1 MHVIGMHADCTF
13 TVKTQSGAAFMFRAT
28 NVVMG
33 AAQQCNTHALPSHTL
48 PPPSQFK
55 SQSGAA
61 FMFRATNVVMGVR
74 LALMLEGGDTALLF
88 EVG

>member
-1 MHVIGMHADCTF
+1 MADYTILSKNQF
-13 TVKTQSGAAFMFRAT
+13 TAE
-28 NVVMG
+28 
-33 AAQQCNTHALPSHTL
+33 
-48 PPPSQFK
+48 

-88 EVG
+88 EVGW